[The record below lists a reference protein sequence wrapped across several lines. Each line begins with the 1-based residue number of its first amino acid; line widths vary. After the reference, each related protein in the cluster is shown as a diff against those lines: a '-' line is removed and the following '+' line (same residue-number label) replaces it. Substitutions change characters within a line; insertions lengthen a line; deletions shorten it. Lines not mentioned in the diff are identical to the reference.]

1 MAGKSLSQDRPIG
14 HRLAV
19 RSANTDPTTDSSV
32 RSSKDQE
39 RFALF
44 LIRNTHL
51 RFAAVMLIGLA
62 LAACSARGTGVI
74 FAPAAAVGTS
84 VPVIVVTSRAVSA
97 PPDHFSSRR
106 SAVLSFAR
114 FEVSVPPDRRPGTVR
129 FPVKSSPEPQTDFLI
144 ASSEQL
150 DGPAGFVD
158 AVNGELAARRRTTA
172 TVFVHGYNT
181 NFAEGL
187 FRQAQLHADYADP
200 GISVNYSWPSAAAAR
215 FYVYDIESAI
225 FARTGLEATINGL
238 TGSHITGMTLVA
250 HSMGGQVLMET
261 LNQMAVRGDSSAF
274 RKIKDVVLLSPDV
287 NVDLFGAQLRA
298 IARYNLPIY
307 IVVSGKDEAL
317 QISSRL
323 RGERARLGALRQNP
337 WEAAGYNVKLIDLT
351 DVRGGDPL
359 RHFSAGS
366 SPSVIALV
374 KGLNET
380 GVQILNDSDGNS
392 GFFSDSLDI
401 LDQGTSQIL
410 HPFGGL

>member
-1 MAGKSLSQDRPIG
+1 VLADRKRRCNEQPVTQKSRLPFVASMVLS
-14 HRLAV
+14 
-19 RSANTDPTTDSSV
+19 
-32 RSSKDQE
+32 
-39 RFALF
+39 
-44 LIRNTHL
+44 
-51 RFAAVMLIGLA
+51 MA
-62 LAACSARGTGVI
+62 LAACAARGSGVI
-74 FAPAAAVGTS
+74 YPSVASFGTV
-84 VPVIVVTSRAVSA
+84 VPVIVATSRAPS
-97 PPDHFSSRR
+97 PPPEHFSSRR
-106 SAVLSFAR
+106 SSELGFVR

-129 FPVKSSPEPQTDFLI
+129 FADKSTPNPKTDFLI
-144 ASSEQL
+144 ASSRLL
-150 DGPAGFVD
+150 DGPAEFTE
-158 AVNGELAARRRTTA
+158 AVNAELATRSKSTA

-225 FARTGLEATINGL
+225 FARTGLEATIDGL
-238 TGSHITGMTLVA
+238 SRSRITGMTLVA

-261 LNQMAVRGDSSAF
+261 LHQMAVRGDASAF
-274 RKIKDVVLLSPDV
+274 RKIRDVILLSPDV
-287 NVDLFGAQLRA
+287 NVDLFDEQLRE
-298 IARYNLPIY
+298 IARYGLPIY

-337 WEAAGYNVKLIDLT
+337 WSAAGYNVKLIDLT
-351 DVRGGDPL
+351 DVGGGDPL

-374 KGLNET
+374 KGLNED
-380 GVQILNDSDGNS
+380 GVAIFNDPDGNR

-401 LDQGTSQIL
+401 LDQGANQIL
-410 HPFGGL
+410 HPLGGL

>member
-1 MAGKSLSQDRPIG
+1 MRPDI
-14 HRLAV
+14 
-19 RSANTDPTTDSSV
+19 
-32 RSSKDQE
+32 DQG
-39 RFALF
+39 RIAWSTA
-44 LIRNTHL
+44 RNSRL
-51 RFAAVMLIGLA
+51 RFVAFLLFGMAV
-62 LAACSARGTGVI
+62 AACSARGTGVI
-74 FAPAAAVGTS
+74 HAPAAAVGTS
-84 VPVIVVTSRAVSA
+84 VPVIVATSRAPTA
-97 PPDHFSSRR
+97 APDHFSSRR
-106 SAVLSFAR
+106 SAVLGFAR
-114 FEVSVPPDRRPGTVR
+114 FEVSVPPDRSPGKVR
-129 FPVKSSPEPQTDFLI
+129 FPGKASPDPQTDFLI
-144 ASSEQL
+144 ASSRHL
-150 DGPAGFVD
+150 DGPAGFIE
-158 AVNGELAARRRTTA
+158 AVNGELATRRKSTA

-200 GISVNYSWPSAAAAR
+200 GVSVNYSWPSAAAAR

-238 TGSHITGMTLVA
+238 AGSRITGMTLVA

-261 LNQMAVRGDSSAF
+261 LHQMAVRGDASAF
-274 RKIKDVVLLSPDV
+274 RKIRDVVLLSPDV
-287 NVDLFGAQLRA
+287 NVDLFDAQLRE

-337 WEAAGYNVKLIDLT
+337 WEAAGYNVRLIDLT
-351 DVRGGDPL
+351 DVGGGDPL

-380 GVQILNDSDGNS
+380 GVPILNDSDGNS

-401 LDQGTSQIL
+401 LDQGANQIL
-410 HPFGGL
+410 HPLGGL